1 MILSNIVTFGLISLT
16 LLCFC
21 FFWIRSLKAKKN
33 EITKLK
39 QIQTLKQ
46 RFSDGKFDIQL
57 ISNDELVWIT
67 DHLIYENKG
76 DYYEIEA
83 KNNQWLSKS
92 PLSQM
97 LPIFDSSRYKL
108 VPALLT
114 SIGITGTFLGI
125 TLGLSEFSMAGDSK
139 ALLASAAELLEG
151 MKTAFY
157 TSLAGLSTS
166 AIFMA
171 IMKHSSSSIAKAQSK
186 FMSEIAGQY
195 LEASPVMYLKQMS
208 NEGQEEAINAQIK
221 SSKAIEGLSGSMNS
235 VVNQLSTLGDS
246 FNGQV
251 IAETISSAVSDSISE
266 QMTPALE
273 SIKTELS
280 SLKDI
285 KEQNQKELMELMIG
299 EMKAHLIEPVV
310 IELNKTT
317 EALEKSS
324 KVTLFLNKNVEKVVT
339 QTANTV
345 ETIDNFQQ
353 ETMVKLQSFAESL
366 KDILSSFKD
375 DTQGAMGTIAKE
387 VQLML
392 NSATEGMDKQR
403 IAFEDSSQSAAQA
416 FDGIKNSMDTALSER
431 QYAEKQ
437 LFESVTGRINAL
449 LNEISTSFEDQT
461 SVISNTGK
469 AATNLMNQAQTDFE
483 KSVETRREG
492 EKHLLAETEER
503 LKSLINEVSGSFD
516 KQTDVISKT
525 GEIATNLMNKAQ
537 LDFEESVEIRRE
549 GEKELLTETEERLKS
564 LIDEISL
571 SFDSQTTVI
580 SKTGDTAAKLMS
592 QAQDDFEKSVES
604 RREGEKQL
612 FTEMENRIS
621 TLLNDSQ
628 IIFKQQADTIEKVGS
643 DASTVMISAKTE
655 LEQGLGDIDQKVK
668 SMSHTVQTELEAFRE
683 QYQQNLTSYFTQQ
696 NHLLEDSL
704 GKQRDGLNGVVDNFR
719 QVFESEYQTRHNLL
733 QELTAQHAKLQES
746 AKTIEQVAKAIGLNE
761 ASKMAELQDAA
772 QTMGREISQLKLE
785 YSKAAATF
793 NDVTEN
799 LPKAMDDY
807 FTRANQSFEGFFT
820 DFDTAASSIHNKL
833 SQAAGYL
840 INSQV
845 QNREFEADKHRSEG
859 VSA

>member
-317 EALEKSS
+317 EAVEKSS

-469 AATNLMNQAQTDFE
+469 T
-483 KSVETRREG
+483 
-492 EKHLLAETEER
+492 
-503 LKSLINEVSGSFD
+503 
-516 KQTDVISKT
+516 
-525 GEIATNLMNKAQ
+525 ATNLMNKAQ
-537 LDFEESVEIRRE
+537 LDFEESVEIRRA
-549 GEKELLTETEERLKS
+549 GEKALLTETEERLKS

-612 FTEMENRIS
+612 FTEMESRIS

-643 DASTVMISAKTE
+643 DASAVMISAKTE

-683 QYQQNLTSYFTQQ
+683 QYQQNLTNYFTQQ
-696 NHLLEDSL
+696 NQLLEDSL

-719 QVFESEYQTRHNLL
+719 QVFESEYQIRHNLL